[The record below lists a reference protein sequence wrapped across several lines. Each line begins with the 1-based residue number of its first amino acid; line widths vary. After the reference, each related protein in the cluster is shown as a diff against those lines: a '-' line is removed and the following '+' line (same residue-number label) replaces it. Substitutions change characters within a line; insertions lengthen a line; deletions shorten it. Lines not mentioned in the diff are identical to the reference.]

1 MYEPFDPAQ
10 ELQDELKE
18 EDAEDLEETMVVADM
33 SGLAPKRPILFPVF
47 DAGKQ
52 MDAQKE
58 RVQNAARQQTP
69 VDIDRDGR
77 LAAITGALG
86 ASLLIWL
93 VYAVGFGLFIF
104 ALTRLFKIF

>member
-1 MYEPFDPAQ
+1 MYEPFDAA
-10 ELQDELKE
+10 EDLQDELKE
-18 EDAEDLEETMVVADM
+18 EDDERVIADM

-58 RVQNAARQQTP
+58 QFRARPQQP
-69 VDIDRDGR
+69 VDIDREGR
-77 LAAITGALG
+77 LAALKGALG

-93 VYAVGFGLFIF
+93 VYAAGFGIFLFV
-104 ALTRLFKIF
+104 LTRLFKLL

>member
-1 MYEPFDPAQ
+1 MYEPFDVA
-10 ELQDELKE
+10 EDLQDELKE
-18 EDAEDLEETMVVADM
+18 EDDERVIADM

-58 RVQNAARQQTP
+58 QFRAKPQQP
-69 VDIDRDGR
+69 VDIDREGR
-77 LAAITGALG
+77 LAALKGALG

-93 VYAVGFGLFIF
+93 VYAAGFGIFLFV
-104 ALTRLFKIF
+104 LTRLFKLL

>member
-1 MYEPFDPAQ
+1 MYEPFDAAQ
-10 ELQDELKE
+10 ELQDELKQE
-18 EDAEDLEETMVVADM
+18 EAEDLEESMVVADM

-69 VDIDRDGR
+69 IDVDREGR
-77 LAAITGALG
+77 LAAIKGALG

-93 VYAVGFGLFIF
+93 VYAVGFGLFILI
-104 ALTRLFKIF
+104 LTKIVF

>member
-1 MYEPFDPAQ
+1 MYEPFDPAAD
-10 ELQDELKE
+10 LQDELKE
-18 EDAEDLEETMVVADM
+18 EDAEDLEESMVVADM

-52 MDAQKE
+52 MDAQKA
-58 RVQNAARQQTP
+58 QLAAKPQPTA
-69 VDIDRDGR
+69 DIDREGR
-77 LAAITGALG
+77 MAAIKGALG

>member
-1 MYEPFDPAQ
+1 MYEPFDAAE

-18 EDAEDLEETMVVADM
+18 DEDERVIADM

-58 RVQNAARQQTP
+58 RFRAKPQQP
-69 VDIDRDGR
+69 PSDLDREGR
-77 LAAITGALG
+77 LAAVKGALG
-86 ASLLIWL
+86 ATLLIWL
-93 VYAVGFGLFIF
+93 VYAVGFGIFIF
-104 ALTRLFKIF
+104 VLTRLFKLL

>member
-1 MYEPFDPAQ
+1 MYEPFDAA
-10 ELQDELKE
+10 EDLQDELTE
-18 EDAEDLEETMVVADM
+18 NDDERVIADM

-58 RVQNAARQQTP
+58 QFRAKPQQP
-69 VDIDRDGR
+69 VDIDREGR
-77 LAAITGALG
+77 LAALKGALG

-93 VYAVGFGLFIF
+93 VYAAGFGIFLFV
-104 ALTRLFKIF
+104 LTRLFKLL

>member
-1 MYEPFDPAQ
+1 MYEPFDAAE

-18 EDAEDLEETMVVADM
+18 DEDERVIADM

-58 RVQNAARQQTP
+58 RFRAKPQQP
-69 VDIDRDGR
+69 PSDLDREGR
-77 LAAITGALG
+77 LAAVKGALG
-86 ASLLIWL
+86 ATLLIWL
-93 VYAVGFGLFIF
+93 VYAAGFGIFIF
-104 ALTRLFKIF
+104 VLTRLFKLL

>member
-1 MYEPFDPAQ
+1 MMNNEEDFRPDP
-10 ELQDELKE
+10 DELE
-18 EDAEDLEETMVVADM
+18 ENMVVADM

-58 RVQNAARQQTP
+58 QIRARSEQPP
-69 VDIDRDGR
+69 VDIDREGR
-77 LAAITGALG
+77 LAAVKGALG
-86 ASLLIWL
+86 ATLLIWL

-104 ALTRLFKIF
+104 ALTRLFKLL